1 MQPKENCPTLW
12 GNISIAF
19 PFGTEL
25 GCFAKL
31 PLYLTCNPRPSPILQ
46 MPDGSVV
53 TDISIDEGILR
64 ILNFSDTGSSLA
76 YLGAPLYAFSGEHG
90 VLTWAV
96 DNKTCKDA
104 MASEDYRCFSNS
116 DCLDVTDEMLSLN
129 HVGYQCKCSHGFGGN
144 PYLRYGCTSI
154 STGKHQRESKLVIL
168 GKLLTQFLNI
178 RPGDY
183 MIVFQIIELPS
194 WITCRLSK
202 KITASVSQVYTQCRC
217 DHYVRLI
224 SNPKLGPT
232 A

>member
-1 MQPKENCPTLW
+1 
-12 GNISIAF
+12 
-19 PFGTEL
+19 
-25 GCFAKL
+25 
-31 PLYLTCNPRPSPILQ
+31 

-64 ILNFSDTGSSLA
+64 ILNLSDTGSSLA

-90 VLTWAV
+90 VLRWAV

-116 DCLDVTDEMLSLN
+116 DWLDVTDEILSLK

-168 GKLLTQFLNI
+168 GKLFTQFLNV
-178 RPGDY
+178 RPSDY
-183 MIVFQIIELPS
+183 MIVSQIIELPS
-194 WITCRLSK
+194 WITAPLCLKCTPNAGVTIGLSSGGGILFLGEVFALLTRRWK
-202 KITASVSQVYTQCRC
+202 RSFQKQLRKRYFHKNKGILLEQ
-217 DHYVRLI
+217 LI
-224 SNPKLGPT
+224 STDQVMAQRYSPLKS
-232 A
+232 